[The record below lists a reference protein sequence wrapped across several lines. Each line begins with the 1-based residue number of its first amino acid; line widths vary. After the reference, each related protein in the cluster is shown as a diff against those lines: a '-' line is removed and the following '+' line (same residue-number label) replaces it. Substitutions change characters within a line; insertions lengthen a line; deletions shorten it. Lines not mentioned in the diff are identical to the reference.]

1 MRIMRLKRLTPQVIF
16 MSKTLILYS
25 TVDGHTH
32 TICERINQSLSTP
45 ATLVKLDEHTHIDLT
60 VFDTI
65 VIGASIRYGKHR
77 PAVSDFIEQN
87 KALLNDKKTVFFSV
101 SVVARKETRNTPE
114 KNKYIQKFFTQTQW
128 QPTLAWVL
136 AGKINYS
143 LYSWFD
149 TLMIRFIMWMGKGPT
164 DLNADVTF
172 TDWDSVE
179 RLAQEIDALSQ

>member
-1 MRIMRLKRLTPQVIF
+1 

-25 TVDGHTH
+25 TVDGHTLE
-32 TICERINQSLSTP
+32 ICQRLNQQLSTP
-45 ATLVKLDEHTHIDLT
+45 AELVKLTENTQID
-60 VFDTI
+60 VNSFDTI

-87 KALLNDKKTVFFSV
+87 KALLNTKNTVFFSV

-114 KNKYIQKFFTQTQW
+114 KNKYIQKFFSQTSW

-143 LYSWFD
+143 LYGFLD
-149 TLMIRFIMWMGKGPT
+149 KLMIRFIMWMGKGPT
-164 DLNADVTF
+164 HPDAVVTF
-172 TDWDSVE
+172 TDWDSVAK
-179 RLAQEIDALSQ
+179 LAKEIDALEQS